1 MDSVQP
7 YRAQP
12 RPGLIAEGIVISGD
26 VLADEDLIIAGQ
38 LDGNINLPDHALTI
52 APEGRV
58 TGQLFARIITV
69 AGRVSGGVTAS
80 DSIEVLEGAVV
91 DGDLTAPKVGIELGA
106 SFQGRVEMKRAD
118 AAVRVAR
125 YRIEHRGDPPPE
137 S

>member
-12 RPGLIAEGIVISGD
+12 RPGLVAEGIVIKGD

-38 LDGNINLPDHALTI
+38 LDGNINIPDHALTI
-52 APEGRV
+52 APEGKV
-58 TGQLFARIITV
+58 SGQLFAKIITV
-69 AGRVSGGVTAS
+69 AGHVSGGVTAS
-80 DSIEVLEGAVV
+80 DSIEVLEGAFV

-106 SFQGRVEMKRAD
+106 WFQGKIEMKRAE

-125 YRIEHRGDPPPE
+125 YRLEHRGEPAPE
-137 S
+137 A